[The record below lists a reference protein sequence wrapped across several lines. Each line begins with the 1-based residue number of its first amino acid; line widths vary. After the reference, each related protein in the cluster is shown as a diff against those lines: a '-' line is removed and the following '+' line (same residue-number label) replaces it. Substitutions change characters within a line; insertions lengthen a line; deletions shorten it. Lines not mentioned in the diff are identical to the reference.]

1 MNNELT
7 LLFKALS
14 HPIRR
19 EILDLLKQASQTTG
33 QLAERFPDLSRY
45 AVMKHLSLLEKA
57 NLVLVRREGKY
68 RVNFLNAVPLQ
79 ELYDRW
85 VGQYESK
92 LAGSLV
98 MLRDNLH
105 QAHSEK
111 GESNHMEQASPG
123 KESTTFRIEQE
134 IVIQA
139 PREKVFEALTQD
151 VQSWWQYR
159 LAPAGVKSTLQLK
172 PELGGTFI
180 ETWGDHQGALW
191 GTVYYIH
198 APVEIRLQGHLGMKG
213 AVNSSYIYQLEEKGD
228 ATVLKLSHTASG
240 YIEDGWKESHE
251 HGWQELLGKFLK
263 DYVEQGQ

>member
-1 MNNELT
+1 MNYELT
-7 LLFKALS
+7 PLFKALS

-19 EILDLLKQASQTTG
+19 EILDMLKQASQTTG
-33 QLAERFPDLSRY
+33 QLTDRFPELSRY
-45 AVMKHLSLLEKA
+45 AVMKHLGLLEKA

-79 ELYDRW
+79 ELYNRW

-98 MLRDNLH
+98 MLRDNLN
-105 QAHSEK
+105 QTPFSK
-111 GESNHMEQASPG
+111 GESKHMEQTNPD
-123 KESTTFRIEQE
+123 KQSTTFRIEQE

-139 PREKVFEALTQD
+139 PRQKVYEALTQD

-159 LAPAGVKSTLQLK
+159 VAPAGVKSTLQFK
-172 PELGGTFI
+172 PELGGSFT
-180 ETWGDHQGALW
+180 ETWDNDQGALW
-191 GTVYYIH
+191 GTVYYVN
-198 APVEIRLQGHLGMKG
+198 APEEIRLQGHLGMKG
-213 AVNSSYIYQLEEKGD
+213 AVNSSYIYQLEEKGE

-240 YIEDGWKESHE
+240 YIEESWKEMHE

-263 DYVEQGQ
+263 EYVEQGQ